1 MRVIAI
7 ALLALLLSCA
17 FPVQAQAC
25 APAEVSGGTGSA
37 IHVGSKG
44 GGVFA
49 FAFCAD
55 DYAVR
60 PLYLYAPWAALT
72 PGVLADI
79 QAARA
84 SFDAF
89 KAQVSKVTGLQCVI
103 ERRELMVEAAD
114 VSTHWELC
122 SAMHDAMLAQWPPD
136 PVWQVVPSSSG
147 SRPVYRVIDGV
158 RQTSAVYG
166 VRATNSETCACTK
179 ATALPAGTAG
189 NRWCPTQGMAASLV
203 TLCGR
208 P

>member
-1 MRVIAI
+1 MRVIAV

-17 FPVQAQAC
+17 FPAQAC
-25 APAEVSGGTGSA
+25 APAEVTGGTGSA

-72 PGVLADI
+72 PAVLADI

-84 SFDAF
+84 SVEAF
-89 KAQVSKVTGLQCVI
+89 SAAVGQVTGRQCVI
-103 ERRELMVEAAD
+103 EARELMVEADAAA
-114 VSTHWELC
+114 THWELC
-122 SAMHDAMLAQWPPD
+122 AAMHDDMLARWPPD
-136 PVWQVVPSSSG
+136 PVWAVVPSSTG
-147 SRPVYRVIDGV
+147 SRPVYRVVDGV

-166 VRATNSETCACTK
+166 VRATNGETCACTK
-179 ATALPAGTAG
+179 ATALPAGTAST
-189 NRWCPTQGMAASLV
+189 RWCPTQGMSATLV